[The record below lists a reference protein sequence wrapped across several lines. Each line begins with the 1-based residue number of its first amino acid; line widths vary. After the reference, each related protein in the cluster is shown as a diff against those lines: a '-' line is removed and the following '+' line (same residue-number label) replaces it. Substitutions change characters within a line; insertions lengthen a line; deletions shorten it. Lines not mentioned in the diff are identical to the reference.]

1 MTREDRRRL
10 RKTVRWAVIEGLSFF
25 LGVAV
30 ILTLIAVAVLGAVAV
45 GVTP

>member
-1 MTREDRRRL
+1 MSREERRRL
-10 RKTVRWAVIEGLSFF
+10 RTTVRWAVIEALSFF

-30 ILTLIAVAVLGAVAV
+30 ILGLVAAAVLGAVAA